1 MKFLYAHRP
10 LFILYA
16 HDKLDEQYVLSTKAR
31 QRWEQCVA
39 NIDNNMDTATEF
51 LLLKSLSYE
60 FDELQEFIDGVL
72 QDFIEKVKT
81 LDECVL
87 SSEVKKNIVEKLNN
101 TAVFRVDSLD
111 LEDFYE
117 ELNLNGTENFIYSLM
132 EIKKFKQRINLKRSK
147 ESIREIEFVTQTVM
161 SLVEG
166 SKTLCK

>member
-1 MKFLYAHRP
+1 MNFK
-10 LFILYA
+10 
-16 HDKLDEQYVLSTKAR
+16 
-31 QRWEQCVA
+31 
-39 NIDNNMDTATEF
+39 N
-51 LLLKSLSYE
+51 LL
-60 FDELQEFIDGVL
+60 I

-161 SLVEG
+161 SLVKG